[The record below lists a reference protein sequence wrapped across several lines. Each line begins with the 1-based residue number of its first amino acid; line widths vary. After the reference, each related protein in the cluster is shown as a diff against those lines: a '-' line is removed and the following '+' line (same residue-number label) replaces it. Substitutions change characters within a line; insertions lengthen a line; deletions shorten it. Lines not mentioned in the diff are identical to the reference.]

1 MLEIQKEDILESY
14 NLWKK
19 CVLICKITHNTTINE
34 ICNKTDWSKTNKYFA
49 SMMRFLERENYISVD
64 RFITPHMITI
74 DNKKL
79 GWFLRSGKPFFKS
92 EDLIKITM
100 GIKPY
105 YYG

>member
-1 MLEIQKEDILESY
+1 MLEVQKEDILSSD

-19 CVLICKITHNTTINE
+19 CVIICRITHTTNINE
-34 ICNKTDWSKTNKYFA
+34 ICKETNWSKTNKYF
-49 SMMRFLERENYISVD
+49 SSVIRFLERENYISVD
-64 RFITPHMITI
+64 RLRTPHMITI

-79 GWFLRSGKPFFKS
+79 GWFLRSGDTFVKS

-100 GIKPY
+100 GMKPY